1 MTVEVVILVLLS
13 IAKKGNTGKDKNSMT
28 DRIIKNIPTLSF
40 QFFLS
45 ISTSLSCGMSAY
57 KGREKYVL
65 IFQKDIFYPVSHNEI
80 TDIFILFKI

>member
-28 DRIIKNIPTLSF
+28 DRTIKNIPTLSF

-45 ISTSLSCGMSAY
+45 ISTSSSCRLFVD
-57 KGREKYVL
+57 KGRENM
-65 IFQKDIFYPVSHNEI
+65 S
-80 TDIFILFKI
+80 